1 MSSVRMPRRL
11 APCGCLPA
19 LQWCFSVPFYGK
31 APSAGF
37 GPAEKTRKVQS
48 TLSITLGTF
57 WRLLPLVVIIGVGLL
72 LIFML
77 GQRFGILGQ
86 RRTLPVG
93 SLANPG
99 SGDAR
104 EVSIFS
110 LLPKDGIRSIDE
122 PTFLSADEAE
132 AQMASGELVLGLELD
147 GEARAYPINILSRHE
162 IVNDVVAGVPV
173 AITYCPLCFTGI
185 VYDRRVD
192 GRVLEFGVSGKLIM
206 NDLVMYDRQTD
217 SLWQQILGEGIKG
230 RFKGVKLT
238 PIAATHTTWAQ
249 WRTIHPETLVLD
261 KSGAYGS
268 DNYSSYYARSDS
280 GVLGGSLS
288 DDRLPAKEL
297 VLGVVIQ
304 RQTKAYPFTSL
315 FTDPVINDSLGG
327 SALLIV
333 FDPRSTTAVAFDR
346 GLEGRTLTFVQVAS
360 ETGEPLV
367 EDTETG
373 SVWSG
378 LTGRAISGPLEGT
391 ELRQIAATYSFW
403 FAWSDFYTQTEI
415 YELD

>member
-1 MSSVRMPRRL
+1 M
-11 APCGCLPA
+11 
-19 LQWCFSVPFYGK
+19 
-31 APSAGF
+31 
-37 GPAEKTRKVQS
+37 
-48 TLSITLGTF
+48 
-57 WRLLPLVVIIGVGLL
+57 VIIGIGLL

-86 RRTLPVG
+86 RLTLAEG
-93 SLANPG
+93 SLASLE
-99 SGDAR
+99 SGEAR
-104 EVSIFS
+104 EVSIYS
-110 LLPKDGIRSIDE
+110 LLPKDGIRSIDA

-132 AQMASGELVLGLELD
+132 DQMADSELVLGLELD
-147 GEARAYPINILSRHE
+147 GEVRAYPINILSRHE
-162 IVNDVVAGVPV
+162 IINDVVAGVPI

-185 VYDRRVD
+185 VYDHRVD

-230 RFKGVKLT
+230 QFKGVKLT
-238 PIAATHTTWAQ
+238 PIAATHTTWTQ
-249 WRTIHPETLVLD
+249 WRTTHPDTLVLD
-261 KSGAYGS
+261 KGGSCGS
-268 DNYSSYYARSDS
+268 DDYSSYYNRSDS

-297 VLGVVIQ
+297 VLGLVIQ
-304 RQTKAYPFTSL
+304 RKTKAYPFTRL
-315 FTDPVINDSLGG
+315 FTDPVINDSLGD

-333 FDPRSTTAVAFDR
+333 FDARSTTAIAFDR
-346 GLEGRTLTFVQVAS
+346 SLEGRTLTFVRVAS

-378 LTGRAISGPLEGT
+378 LTGRAISGPIEGT

-415 YELD
+415 YEID